1 MNICIVSPSLGYGG
15 SNIIAATLGKE
26 LNKNHNLVYYS
37 YKYTDNYSNLPEE
50 KIYFFKGRHSKLLD
64 KFKKGIEY
72 IFSGGK
78 FTPYKYYKGEIKQ
91 LSELIETFNIDCIIL
106 NSFTA
111 VSIFAIPL
119 KKKYPKVKQTILST
133 LAKDS
138 SYDFK

>member
-64 KFKKGIEY
+64 KLKKGTEY

-78 FTPYKYYKGEIKQ
+78 FTPYKYYKGEI
-91 LSELIETFNIDCIIL
+91 N
-106 NSFTA
+106 
-111 VSIFAIPL
+111 
-119 KKKYPKVKQTILST
+119 
-133 LAKDS
+133 
-138 SYDFK
+138 